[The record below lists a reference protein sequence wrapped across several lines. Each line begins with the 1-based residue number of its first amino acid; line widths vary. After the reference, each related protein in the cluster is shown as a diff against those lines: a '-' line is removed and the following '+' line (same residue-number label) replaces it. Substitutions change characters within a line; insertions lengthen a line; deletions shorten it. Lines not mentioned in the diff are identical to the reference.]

1 LRFAHERTCLLSPK
15 LPLLSSSSSII
26 LYLYHFKDKQ
36 RVRYKEGEAT
46 RISEKKM
53 GDTSD
58 KRISEKK
65 MYQDQQHP
73 VGAPPP
79 QGYPPKE
86 GYPPPGYPP
95 AGYPPPPQGYGQAY
109 PAQGYPPPQ
118 YPQGPP
124 PQYPYQGPPPQ
135 YGQAP
140 QKKKKDSGFFGYA
153 LLLLSVGSLL
163 LIED

>member
-1 LRFAHERTCLLSPK
+1 
-15 LPLLSSSSSII
+15 
-26 LYLYHFKDKQ
+26 
-36 RVRYKEGEAT
+36 
-46 RISEKKM
+46 
-53 GDTSD
+53 
-58 KRISEKK
+58 

-79 QGYPPKE
+79 QGNSPCYNSLLIFFYFCFLNSNVVVVMHIGYPPKE

-140 QKKKKDSGFFGYA
+140 QKKKKDSGFVEGCLAMLCCCF
-153 LLLLSVGSLL
+153 LL
-163 LIED
+163 EACF